1 MKRILLS
8 ALISMIFL
16 FHAQATHIVGG
27 EIELQAIANEFNVTH
42 RLSLNLYFDDI
53 NGNFAAK
60 DQYVRVGIFSKKD
73 NVLISFAS
81 LPLLSDSLI
90 GFSNPDCE
98 QNNSVRTRLL
108 RYSALVY
115 LNPDLYAD
123 SQGYYIAWERC
134 CRNNVI
140 TNIQNPE
147 SAGSV
152 FYLSFPALKQNGIA
166 IQYSSPSFKV
176 LTGDYICRNRPFVF
190 DFSATDADGDSLA
203 YSLVTP
209 YNGYSTTQSPRPDFP
224 TGSSSYPFV
233 RWQTGYGINNVI
245 PGPQPL
251 KVNTQTGQLSVTTD
265 MLGLYVFCVLVQEYR
280 KGVKIGE
287 VRRDFQLKVIDCQAN
302 NPPQSF
308 LRVKGKS
315 GFYDS
320 NQTITIKANEQKCL
334 NLLVSDI
341 DPNQLLNLKIEPQN
355 FSGSFTISPTTLQTN
370 SSKDTLRATLCFDA
384 CTASF
389 DGKPLVFN
397 VVASD
402 DGCPQALVSTLKVSV
417 IVEPE
422 ANNRP
427 SITTDLK
434 NLSAETVINQL
445 LKFNLFGTDI
455 DNDSIRIIA
464 RGRGFNLS
472 QVGMSFGN
480 VSGVGKI
487 TSPFSWTPLCNALR
501 SSDYIVDFIIIDN
514 RCGRN
519 LRDSISVNL
528 KTIPIANQSPTVVT
542 SLLKN
547 QIELVVDGTS
557 PQMIDFNVIAQD
569 PDANP
574 IKLYAQPVGFD
585 LAKLGISWTDKNAIA
600 KITNPLQWKVDCS
613 LLNGKEQAN
622 YVINFITEDNSCNP
636 NRFDTVSVS
645 ISIKS
650 KIISFDTFKPVNIFT
665 PNGDGKNDYF
675 AMDDLPENNCF
686 ERFEYIQIFNRWGDK
701 VYESNDRSFKWTGGE
716 NASAEYYYLLKF
728 TKQEF
733 KGWINLVR

>member
-1 MKRILLS
+1 MKITLLS
-8 ALISMIFL
+8 ALISLVFL
-16 FHAQATHIVGG
+16 FQVRATHIVGG
-27 EIELQAIANEFNVTH
+27 EIELQVVNNQLSVSH

-53 NGNFAAK
+53 NGNAGAK
-60 DQYVRVGIFSKKD
+60 DLFVRVGIFSKKD
-73 NVLISFAS
+73 NILISFAT
-81 LPLLSDSLI
+81 LPIVTDSLI
-90 GFSNPDCE
+90 GFSNPDCA
-98 QNNSVRTRLL
+98 QNNSVRTRFL

-115 LNPDLYAD
+115 LDPNLYTD

-152 FYLSFPALKQNGIA
+152 FYLSFPALRQNGNLFPN
-166 IQYSSPSFKV
+166 SSPSFKV

-190 DFSATDADGDSLA
+190 DFGATDADGDSLV

-209 YNGYSTTQSPRPDFP
+209 YNGYSSTLNPRPDFP
-224 TGSSSYPFV
+224 TGTSNYPLV
-233 RWQTGYGINNVI
+233 RWQTGYSTSNVI

-251 KVNTQTGQLSVTTD
+251 KVNARNGQLSVTTD
-265 MLGLYVFCVLVQEYR
+265 VLGLYVFCVLVEEYR

-287 VRRDFQLKVIDCQAN
+287 VRRDFQLKVIDCAIN
-302 NPPQSF
+302 NPPQSY
-308 LRVKGKS
+308 LKIKGES

-320 NQTITIKANEQKCL
+320 SKTITLKANEQKCL
-334 NLLVSDI
+334 NLLVTDI
-341 DPNQLLNLKIEPQN
+341 DPEQFLKLAIEPIN
-355 FSGSFTISPTTLQTN
+355 FSGSYTISPTTLQTN
-370 SSKDTLRATLCFDA
+370 SSKDTLRATLCFDE

-397 VVASD
+397 VLASD
-402 DGCPQALVSTLKVSV
+402 DGCPQALVSTLKVNV

-427 SITTDLK
+427 VISTDLK
-434 NLSAETVINQL
+434 NLKAETVINQL

-455 DNDSIRIIA
+455 DNDSIKIIA
-464 RGRGFNLS
+464 RGRGFNLA

-487 TSPFSWTPLCNALR
+487 TSPFSWTPVCTALR
-501 SSDYIVDFIIIDN
+501 NEDYVVDFIVIDN

-528 KTIPIANQSPTVVT
+528 KTLPTDNQSPNVVT
-542 SLLKN
+542 SLAKN
-547 QIELVVDGTS
+547 QIELIIDGTAA
-557 PQMIDFNVIAQD
+557 QTVDFDVIAQD
-569 PDANP
+569 PDTNP
-574 IKLYAQPVGFD
+574 LKLYAQAQGFD
-585 LAKLGISWTDKNAIA
+585 FKKLGAVWTDKNGVG
-600 KITNPLQWKVDCS
+600 KIINPFQWKIDCS
-613 LLNGKEQAN
+613 LLNGKEQAS
-622 YVINFITEDNSCNP
+622 YVVNFVTEDNSCNP
-636 NRFDTVSVS
+636 NRFDTVAVT
-645 ISIKS
+645 ISLKS
-650 KIISFDTFKPVNIFT
+650 KAIAFDSFKPVNIFT

-675 AMDDLPENNCF
+675 AIEDLPENNCF
-686 ERFEYIQIFNRWGDK
+686 EKFEYIQIFSRWGDK
-701 VYESNDRSFKWTGGE
+701 VYESTDRNFRWTGGE

-728 TKQEF
+728 TNKEF